1 MFHYVLVT
9 LKIGHEDPDNCFTQ
23 EVEAFVSNILRDAY
37 GKKRGRGADISIVN
51 QSYEVNVPPCR
62 CIC

>member
-37 GKKRGRGADISIVN
+37 GKKKGGGVRIFLS
-51 QSYEVNVPPCR
+51 
-62 CIC
+62 